1 MMDIRMM
8 NTTSLA
14 YLGDAVYE
22 VYVRKHVMKENVSH
36 ADVLHRRAV
45 PFVRADGQAYVI
57 KKWMKER
64 DEAKTPCEGVF
75 RLTEEEAELV
85 RRARNRRSATKPKN
99 ADPVTY
105 KWATAFEALAGY
117 LYLTEQEARLNQMA
131 ASAIE
136 GIESELLRK
145 DEKQAR

>member
-1 MMDIRMM
+1 MVNIKTL

-22 VYVRKHVMKENVSH
+22 VYVRRHVMEENVSH
-36 ADVLHRRAV
+36 ADILHRRAV

-57 KKWMKER
+57 KKWMKEK

-75 RLTEEEAELV
+75 HLTEEEAALV

-99 ADPVTY
+99 ADPITY
-105 KWATAFEALAGY
+105 KWATAFEALAGF
-117 LYLTEQEARLNQMA
+117 LYLTGQEARLDQMA
-131 ASAIE
+131 ASAIAE
-136 GIESELLRK
+136 IESGVLGGTK
-145 DEKQAR
+145 NK